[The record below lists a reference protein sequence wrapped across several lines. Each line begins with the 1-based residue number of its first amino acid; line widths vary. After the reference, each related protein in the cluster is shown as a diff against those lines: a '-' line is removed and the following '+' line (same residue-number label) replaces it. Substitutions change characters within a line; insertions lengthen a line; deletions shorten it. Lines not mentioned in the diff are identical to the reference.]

1 MDRRSRKKISGVVLA
16 SLLLFLFLTV
26 GFFCYGRAQAKV
38 FLVQT
43 EELNTIYP
51 GKEAELAENYEY
63 YVQFMQNQLFH
74 YWLMMFALLA
84 AFTGAGIALL
94 RKQQQSEKREQEKCA
109 QFEDTLREQ
118 DYYLQGLREKL
129 EQEENSTKSLISDIS
144 HQLKTP
150 LSSLRMSHELAQESE
165 LSKEE
170 RDEFLKQEEVEI
182 HKLEVLLQE
191 LVNLSRLESHMIEL
205 KPERCEI
212 KKTITEAVNQVFMKA
227 YAKRI
232 ELQVDIEKDEVVCHD
247 PKWTVEAI
255 SNILDN
261 AIKYSMEETKIMVSV
276 KQLPNLLLLEIED
289 EGIGIEPEDLHK
301 IFQRFYPG
309 KEAKAFSKDGA
320 GIGLYLSRKIIE
332 EQGGTITAKRRPV
345 QGTKFQI
352 TLPM

>member
-1 MDRRSRKKISGVVLA
+1 
-16 SLLLFLFLTV
+16 
-26 GFFCYGRAQAKV
+26 
-38 FLVQT
+38 
-43 EELNTIYP
+43 
-51 GKEAELAENYEY
+51 
-63 YVQFMQNQLFH
+63 
-74 YWLMMFALLA
+74 
-84 AFTGAGIALL
+84 
-94 RKQQQSEKREQEKCA
+94 
-109 QFEDTLREQ
+109 
-118 DYYLQGLREKL
+118 
-129 EQEENSTKSLISDIS
+129 
-144 HQLKTP
+144 
-150 LSSLRMSHELAQESE
+150 
-165 LSKEE
+165 
-170 RDEFLKQEEVEI
+170 
-182 HKLEVLLQE
+182 
-191 LVNLSRLESHMIEL
+191 
-205 KPERCEI
+205 
-212 KKTITEAVNQVFMKA
+212 MKA

-289 EGIGIEPEDLHK
+289 EGIGIDPEDLHK